1 MTWYFPKISRRLT
14 VHECEGLKKE
24 KKEKKKSPHCCF
36 FRTQKQPGA
45 TTATVTFGS
54 ASGGMKSPVSRG
66 RFTHPA
72 LVKLRVKRYD
82 VVPPRCFKEHWCQ
95 ERDKK
100 PQVCDATG
108 RGLGVKSALWRRVHD
123 RSGLKKKKH
132 ITRASAFT
140 IAKTTEKKN
149 KQTKVPTSSTS
160 TRDMLVSRYHGN
172 TRARWQNRLTRG

>member
-1 MTWYFPKISRRLT
+1 M
-14 VHECEGLKKE
+14 
-24 KKEKKKSPHCCF
+24 
-36 FRTQKQPGA
+36 
-45 TTATVTFGS
+45 TFGS

-82 VVPPRCFKEHWCQ
+82 VVPPPPRCFKEHWCQ

-140 IAKTTEKKN
+140 IAKTTEKKTN
-149 KQTKVPTSSTS
+149 KRKYRHPAHQHEICLFPVTMVTPVHDGKIV
-160 TRDMLVSRYHGN
+160 
-172 TRARWQNRLTRG
+172 